1 MALLTLHPDRHFD
14 PSTRKIARDL
24 YEGVCELPLVC
35 PHGHVDPALLAR
47 NERLPEPSALIIRPD
62 HYVLRMLY
70 SQGVPMEALG
80 IPVVDG
86 GEVGGA
92 AGGDPPVE
100 TDPRAIWRRFAE
112 KYHLFQGTPTRSW
125 LDHELYETLGIRT
138 KLDGDS
144 AMRMYD
150 EIEEKLAAP
159 EFLPRALFDRFRIE
173 VLTTTDGAADS
184 LKHHE
189 AIRNADWNGRVVPC
203 FRPDAL
209 FNIAS
214 PGWPAA
220 LSELERAVGKEI
232 SGYGAFAA
240 ALEDRRAFFKA
251 LGAVSTDHAVLAPYT
266 HRLSEREVSV
276 LFELALRGLAGAE
289 DRQQFE
295 AHLVAEHRIDL
306 TDGREMVRAM
316 AGDLARDAYGL

>member
-35 PHGHVDPALLAR
+35 PHGHVDPALLAQ

-159 EFLPRALFDRFRIE
+159 GFLPRALFDRFRIE

-203 FRPDAL
+203 FRPDVL

-220 LSELERAVGKEI
+220 LKELERAVGKEI
-232 SGYGAFAA
+232 GGYGAFVA
-240 ALEDRRAFFKA
+240 ALEDRRTFFKA
-251 LGAVSTDHAVLAPYT
+251 LGAVSTDHAVLAPHT
-266 HRLSEREVSV
+266 HRLSKREVSV